1 MGIVLG
7 IDIGGSTTKIV
18 ALNENKECIATLQ
31 VMAADQITA
40 LYGAIGN
47 LLYSNHFV
55 VEDVRKIVL
64 TGVGSSMVEG
74 NIYGIPTYKVNEFDA
89 IGHGGLILS
98 GLDETMV
105 ISMGTGTAFVHASH
119 EKCEHIGGSGVG
131 GGTIMGLAAKMLGV
145 TDAKSIASMAKEGN
159 LADVDLYV
167 DEISNKETT
176 ALSSN
181 VTASNLAKMK
191 SNSSDNDI
199 AKGILNMV
207 YQTVGMLAVFA
218 CRNTD
223 IKSVVA
229 TGSVATFPA
238 ADSMLKAVGELCGI
252 NFIIPKE
259 AKFATAIGAA
269 SMNFDE

>member
-1 MGIVLG
+1 MKIVLG

-18 ALNENKECIATLQ
+18 ALNDKKECIASLQ

-47 LLYSNHFV
+47 LLYSNNLSV
-55 VEDVRKIVL
+55 NDVRKIVL

-74 NIYGIPTYKVNEFDA
+74 DIYGIPTYKVKEFEA

-98 GLDETMV
+98 GLKETMV
-105 ISMGTGTAFVHASH
+105 ISMGTGTAFVHATLSGS
-119 EKCEHIGGSGVG
+119 EHIGGSGVG
-131 GGTIMGLAAKMLGV
+131 GGTVMGLAAKTLGI
-145 TDAKSIASMAKEGN
+145 TDADTIANLAKNGN
-159 LADVDLYV
+159 LANVDLYV
-167 DEISNKETT
+167 DEISNQETT
-176 ALSSN
+176 ALPSN

-191 SNSSDNDI
+191 NTTSPEDI
-199 AKGILNMV
+199 AIGILNMV

-218 CRNTD
+218 CRNTN

-238 ADSMLKAVGELCGI
+238 ADSMLKAVGELCGME
-252 NFIIPKE
+252 FIIPKQ
-259 AKFATAIGAA
+259 ARFATAIGAA
-269 SMNFDE
+269 SLDFDA